1 MTVHEGH
8 RERLRDSFLAHGL
21 DSFHEVQALELLLFY
36 AVPRRDTN
44 PLAHALLNQFGSL
57 AGVFSASERELCEVP
72 GVGKSTAALIL
83 MVPQILKRSR
93 VTAANEIKHIRC
105 GRDAAEYLRPRLD
118 TEKEEV
124 ALMICL
130 DSQMAVINCMELAR
144 GTVNAVDFSIRR
156 MVEQAMKSKA
166 SYVVLAHNHP
176 AGSPRMSREDDA
188 VTNRAYK
195 ALELVGIRL
204 YDHIIVAG
212 DEYSSVNDL
221 GGMRVY
227 SY

>member
-57 AGVFSASERELCEVP
+57 EGVFSASERELCEVP

-130 DSQMAVINCMELAR
+130 DSQMAVINCMEL
-144 GTVNAVDFSIRR
+144 
-156 MVEQAMKSKA
+156 EQAMKSKA